1 MPTAAPVA
9 APAAAP
15 ASALFKSFIA
25 QPLAEPS
32 HYWEVPEAVAQTPQG
47 PMDLL
52 KDDSAAT
59 PIAESPI
66 AATPSAATP
75 SAATPSQYQWAPQD
89 GFLPRHHHQWTMPE
103 IGIGLEH
110 PPNEGPYQTQV
121 LSTMQ
126 LCLVR
131 RAVISI

>member
-15 ASALFKSFIA
+15 ASALFTSFIA

-32 HYWEVPEAVAQTPQG
+32 HYWEVPEAIAHTPQG

-59 PIAESPI
+59 PVANYPI

-75 SAATPSQYQWAPQD
+75 GAATPSQYQRARQ
-89 GFLPRHHHQWTMPE
+89 GSFLPRHHHQWTMPE

-110 PPNEGPYQTQV
+110 PPDEGPYQTQV
-121 LSTMQ
+121 LSPME
-126 LCLVR
+126 LCLV
-131 RAVISI
+131 

>member
-25 QPLAEPS
+25 QPLAKPS

-52 KDDSAAT
+52 KDDSAAN
-59 PIAESPI
+59 PVVGNPI

-75 SAATPSQYQWAPQD
+75 SAATPSLYQWAPQ
-89 GFLPRHHHQWTMPE
+89 GSFLPRHHHQWTMPE

-110 PPNEGPYQTQV
+110 PPDEGPYQTQV
-121 LSTMQ
+121 LSPTV
-126 LCLVR
+126 LCLV
-131 RAVISI
+131 